1 MLSWGSAPERA
12 SRGFVMAFITQCL
25 MSGCLLL
32 PPALHNEITALV
44 LVARGATSGEGK
56 ESFLLQVPVPAAG
69 KVGMGWDFS
78 AVACELQKG
87 QLQHQ
92 PVGSGMA
99 AGTRLQ
105 SRHPSSSFVVAVSAT
120 GITAGAEAET
130 MAREEAEDEPAGW
143 SQVINAAPVARLQN
157 ACGFSGDL
165 GLES

>member
-32 PPALHNEITALV
+32 PPALHNEITA